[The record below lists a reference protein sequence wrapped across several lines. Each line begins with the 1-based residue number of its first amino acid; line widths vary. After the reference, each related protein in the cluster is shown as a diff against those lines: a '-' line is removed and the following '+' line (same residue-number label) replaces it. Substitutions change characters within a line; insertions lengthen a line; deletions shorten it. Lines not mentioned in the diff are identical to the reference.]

1 MPATFV
7 AVGHSAWTG
16 TATSRTT
23 GSITVQSGDLL
34 VAIGGTRD
42 GDENVS
48 SVTGGGLT
56 WTSQASNAASGRPT
70 ARIYTATANTNG
82 SIAATFNFTGTIVG
96 GGSLYAFRGGT
107 GTANATCT
115 QAKSQSITAST
126 YSLAVIWIAN
136 ETAEDGSTRTF
147 DTSGG
152 WTTYNEQTYSRNIG
166 EWTVYGGYYSDRGNS
181 SGADTVGLTNLGAP
195 DTVIAAIEITGTAPP
210 VALATTDTGTS
221 TDTGALTVAHSLDV
235 SDSGTSTDTGALGVN
250 YGLAAT
256 DAGSSSDSGTLSLAS
271 EFFIITN
278 PVVLSTSPDTVNVP
292 RTAGPETVVRLQ
304 ALDGTWEVCGV
315 DRANKVW
322 PENVSLTSDSWGPK
336 TATFDLKRDPANTWP
351 DVLAFTPVKIDVNGQ
366 LVWSGRVTETPSRD
380 GADTVM
386 SISCEGWQHH
396 LDDDLTRKFY
406 VHDNLTEWR
415 DNRSFPNSPL
425 GNLVASGK
433 VEVGDGSIVMGF
445 PKNATTSIGEGVMV
459 TLDLGEG
466 NSANTMVLST
476 QSSTFASG
484 NFTVYGKVH
493 DDIASSIS
501 GGTNIFSFD
510 AANNTFI
517 YNSIGTSGRYV
528 SIVIYKNGGASPT
541 TETTDRLLRIAV
553 ARVFGQASYHFSDN
567 SNVKATNVI
576 TDVLT
581 KCPLLSQNT
590 DLLQT
595 TSFNIPS
602 YTGLEYKTPR
612 EHWNSVN
619 SYHGWTSKV
628 DVFRRAVYMPKP
640 SRPKY
645 DVGEYSAMEA
655 NDSAGSSGQEIY
667 NKVLVTGQDPSGTP
681 VVVARYSGS
690 QTGTGAFTADPNLAW
705 TNPSFDDA
713 SVAHWTVPGAGGF
726 TRTTTVGEYDT
737 SPAAGKLSGPTSQV
751 SQAYMTAVGTVTP
764 ERVYEVSFKLRSTS
778 IAAGAQYAVTLTSGA
793 QQTILSFPATSLP
806 TSYGSTYTMYITPK
820 TNSPLVLNM
829 SFYNLTGGAVS
840 MMIDNITL
848 SSSRKTIPDRRNF
861 TRAFNLQMNVPL
873 PTDGVLAASIGDA
886 WLANHATT
894 TFKGDVTL
902 SGPRSLRDRIS
913 GQPIPLYNLLADT
926 DELLYFSDR
935 QNPDTGSVG
944 RMARITSVTYT
955 PSDDKAVVTLDNSR
969 TDFETL
975 LNRLG
980 AT

>member
-107 GTANATCT
+107 GTANAICT

-351 DVLAFTPVKIDVNGQ
+351 DITAYTPVKVEVDGQ

-386 SISCEGWQHH
+386 SVSCEGWQHH
-396 LDDDLTRKFY
+396 LDDDIVQSKFVINDLSLWKDTKTY
-406 VHDNLTEWR
+406 ASAPLNAYLQNGQVQQDDGVIVLG
-415 DNRSFPNSPL
+415 FPNNS
-425 GNLVASGK
+425 VTS
-433 VEVGDGSIVMGF
+433 VGC
-445 PKNATTSIGEGVMV
+445 AAGV
-459 TLDLGEG
+459 TIDLGP
-466 NSANTMVLST
+466 NNTAIRGSVT
-476 QSSTFASG
+476 FEASTFSAGS
-484 NFTVYGKVH
+484 FTVYIKGHSDLPTILSGGSNAASGDAATNATLIGNANAQYRYWSIILYKNAGGTATETADWLIRVT
-493 DDIASSIS
+493 DIKLFSSTGYESGGSSIL
-501 GGTNIFSFD
+501 
-510 AANNTFI
+510 
-517 YNSIGTSGRYV
+517 
-528 SIVIYKNGGASPT
+528 KAS
-541 TETTDRLLRIAV
+541 DVVKSVVAV
-553 ARVFGQASYHFSDN
+553 APLISTNTSRVSTPLTSLQSYAPN
-567 SNVKATNVI
+567 
-576 TDVLT
+576 
-581 KCPLLSQNT
+581 
-590 DLLQT
+590 
-595 TSFNIPS
+595 
-602 YTGLEYKTPR
+602 EYRTPR
-612 EHWNSVN
+612 EHWNAVN
-619 SYHGWTSKV
+619 SWHGWTTKV
-628 DVFRRAVYMPKP
+628 DPFRRLNYYAKP

-645 DVGEYSAMEA
+645 TVGNHSFMEM
-655 NDSAGSSGQEIY
+655 NDSAGSAGAEIY
-667 NKVLVTGQDPSGTP
+667 NKVVVTGNDPAGNP
-681 VVVARYSGS
+681 VSVTRVALQNYATSLTS
-690 QTGTGAFTADPNLAW
+690 QSDLTCP
-705 TNPSFDDA
+705 NPSFDTNVTGW
-713 SVAHWTVPGAGGF
+713 SGGNGGPV
-726 TRTTTVGEYDT
+726 RTTTGGQFLT
-737 SPAAGKLSGPTSQV
+737 APAAGSFAVFPNGNLIAQITLNG
-751 SQAYMTAVGTVTP
+751 TAVAGKTYVFSVAVRGDAGPFYGGITINGSPTP
-764 ERVYEVSFKLRSTS
+764 GPGANFGAGWAFATSSLSTTFQRIYCSYTPQGNETGLILKIGAWSGLSTLYVDDVRIERS
-778 IAAGAQYAVTLTSGA
+778 IATL
-793 QQTILSFPATSLP
+793 P
-806 TSYGSTYTMYITPK
+806 
-820 TNSPLVLNM
+820 N
-829 SFYNLTGGAVS
+829 
-840 MMIDNITL
+840 
-848 SSSRKTIPDRRNF
+848 RRNF
-861 TRAFNLQMNVPL
+861 NRAFNLQVNIPL
-873 PTDGVLAASIGDA
+873 PSDGILAAAIGDA
-886 WLANHATT
+886 WLANHSST
-894 TFKGDVTL
+894 TFRGDITL
-902 SGPRSLRDRIS
+902 TGASSLRDRIS
-913 GQPIPLYNLLADT
+913 GQPIPLHQLLADT
-926 DELLYFSDR
+926 DELMYFSDR
-935 QNPDTGSVG
+935 IDPNTGAQG
-944 RMARITSVTYT
+944 RNARIASVTYS
-955 PSDDKAVVTLDNSR
+955 PADDKASVTLDNTR
-969 TDFETL
+969 TDFDTL
-975 LNRLG
+975 LTRLG
-980 AT
+980 AL